1 MREELRNIIE
11 ENDWRICNEE
21 DGYTLETYSPKGED
35 FCFIISA
42 NNPVA
47 DIIDFASSFDADEH
61 AEMWVRAKADGE
73 RDDIPS
79 IRELIEDADDIKEM
93 LSTLSNAVSKL
104 SEKLS
109 NS

>member
-1 MREELRNIIE
+1 MKEELINIIE
-11 ENDWRICNEE
+11 SNDWRIYDEE

-35 FCFIISA
+35 FCFFISA

-47 DIIDFASSFDADEH
+47 YIIDFASSFDADEH
-61 AEMWVRAKADGE
+61 AEMWVRAREDGK

-93 LSTLSNAVSKL
+93 LNELAIAVAKVVL
-104 SEKLS
+104 
-109 NS
+109 